1 MEAPI
6 ATPGNNNSFLSY
18 DLEEFNKY
26 SFKIQFKLNE
36 NKIIISAF
44 DKISVISQIYK
55 LEFSLDDFHKLDKYF
70 KRYDSL
76 TELYEYLSEIEIE
89 KNTKIE
95 LEENFINLTISFPTG
110 SVKKPFKKIN
120 FMLPKIEIKESDII
134 LKLCEKVKE
143 IEILKEK
150 INYLYYY
157 LNVDEKYFEKYIQ
170 YKTNPNF
177 LQVTNQSNIISN
189 ILELM
194 IPLKGIHQNL
204 NKKIKEI
211 KLLYQATKDGDK
223 RKDFH
228 SKCDGKENTLTF
240 IKSNNGKK
248 FGGFISVKW
257 NQNNGYTK
265 DENAFVFSLDDKKC
279 YFYKNHDGAI
289 YNDTTCAFWI
299 GPYNGRKIFV

>member
-1 MEAPI
+1 M
-6 ATPGNNNSFLSY
+6 
-18 DLEEFNKY
+18 
-26 SFKIQFKLNE
+26 
-36 NKIIISAF
+36 
-44 DKISVISQIYK
+44 
-55 LEFSLDDFHKLDKYF
+55 DKYF

-204 NKKIKEI
+204 NKKIK
-211 KLLYQATKDGDK
+211 K
-223 RKDFH
+223 
-228 SKCDGKENTLTF
+228 
-240 IKSNNGKK
+240 
-248 FGGFISVKW
+248 
-257 NQNNGYTK
+257 
-265 DENAFVFSLDDKKC
+265 
-279 YFYKNHDGAI
+279 
-289 YNDTTCAFWI
+289 
-299 GPYNGRKIFV
+299 